1 MSRSLSASS
10 CSIRCTGMP
19 VHLLTSAA
27 ISSASTVASAMPL
40 SASQAS
46 LAVTKVFW
54 ILSLCSLSWA
64 ARS

>member
-1 MSRSLSASS
+1 MASSLSASS
-10 CSIRCTGMP
+10 CSMRCTGMP

-27 ISSASTVASAMPL
+27 MSSASTVASAMPL

-46 LAVTKVFW
+46 LAVTNVSW
-54 ILSLCSLSWA
+54 ILTLCSLSWA